1 MFGREQRVLLRHY
14 LEQGLTKAAIA
25 EKLGVSRRTVYHWIE
40 TGQLDRDLD
49 AEPVRYA
56 PRTAVPWKLDPYKAI
71 IEERLGRYPELSATR
86 LFEEVR
92 AAGYEGG
99 YTQVKVYVRQVR
111 PRPPEE
117 PVIRFETPPGRQ
129 AQVDFAD
136 FRFPSGKRYALLVVL
151 GYSRLLWVR
160 FFPRKNTAALYEGLD
175 AAFRFFGG
183 VPRELLFDQLKNVIL
198 EDRRMDGGELLKNEE
213 FLRFAA
219 HWGFEVRACR
229 PYRAQTKGKVERP
242 VSYLRRNFVYGR
254 EFVSD
259 ADLEARLE
267 HWLDRT
273 ANVRIHGTTKVRP
286 VVRFQ
291 EEKGLLLPLAE
302 RSYRS
307 LVLPLERKAEP
318 SSTGRVTLP
327 RIAVERRPLATYA
340 RIAGGAR

>member
-14 LEQGLTKAAIA
+14 LEKGLTKTAIA

-56 PRTAVPWKLDPYKAI
+56 PRRAVAWKLDPYKPI
-71 IEERLGRYPELSATR
+71 IDERLGQYPELSATR
-86 LFEEVR
+86 LFEEGR
-92 AAGYEGG
+92 AAGYTGG

-117 PVIRFETPPGRQ
+117 PVVRFETPPGRQ

-136 FRFPSGKRYALLVVL
+136 FRFPWGKRYALLVVL

-160 FFPRKNTAALYEGLD
+160 FFPRKNTAALYEGLE

-219 HWGFEVRACR
+219 HWGFQVRACR

-242 VSYLRRNFVYGR
+242 VSYLRGNFVYGP
-254 EFVSD
+254 EFVGD
-259 ADLEARLE
+259 ADLEARLQQ
-267 HWLDRT
+267 WLDRT

-286 VVRFQ
+286 VLRFQ
-291 EEKGLLLPLAE
+291 KEKSLLLPMAE

-307 LVLPLERKAEP
+307 LVLPRERKVEP
-318 SSTGRVTLP
+318 SSTGRITLP
-327 RIAVERRPLATYA
+327 RVPVERRPLATYA